1 MNIMPFSL
9 LSRHLLTN
17 STVFRLYLS
26 MKQKRYSED
35 LPNNRAQRA
44 LSPGNFYTAIRGMR
58 PGPAFAQHAPQLC
71 EQKRIYESSDAS
83 SAPIFFCIISKISL
97 CLSCINPLSCCGK
110 NPLFFSS
117 SIHCLNSKNKCL
129 KINGIKLYLLSLF
142 LSQVIGYKQIS
153 WHC

>member
-35 LPNNRAQRA
+35 LPDNRAQRA

-58 PGPAFAQHAPQLC
+58 PGPAFAQYALQHR
-71 EQKRIYESSDAS
+71 EQRRIYERVDAS
-83 SAPIFFCIISKISL
+83 RAPIFFCIISQNISQSEL
-97 CLSCINPLSCCGK
+97 HKFFIMLRE
-110 NPLFFSS
+110 NPLFFSN
-117 SIHCLNSKNKCL
+117 SIHCLNSKCKCL
-129 KINGIKLYLLSLF
+129 KINEIKLYLLSLF